1 MKRQVQVGMQIEHEV
16 MILIRDGSLMVTDMY
31 RPDNAGTAPL
41 LPERTPYGKHLSGRS
56 EITAAD
62 PLKVLSR
69 ADVAA
74 RFVAPGF
81 AVAYL
86 DTRGR

>member
-1 MKRQVQVGMQIEHEV
+1 MERQVQVGMQIEREV
-16 MILIRDGSLMVTDMY
+16 MIPIRNGSLMAIDIY
-31 RPDNAGTAPL
+31 RPDNAGTAL
-41 LPERTPYGKHLSGRS
+41 LLLERTPYGKYLSSRN

-74 RFVAPGF
+74 RFVARGF
-81 AVAYL
+81 AVAYQ